1 MPNPVITPRTLAVV
15 LLASLGSEV
24 ASFMIVLPEQLFME
38 AQMKN

>member
-24 ASFMIVLPEQLFME
+24 SEDFFLVIKKLF
-38 AQMKN
+38 KLK